1 MQKRVDMNELYE
13 KIKKAMEDKKITINE
28 MIEKT
33 GLKQST
39 IYHIMKNQENFSNA
53 KLCNVMSILDAVKEE
68 VEDININDNVKIS
81 YNEKTG
87 NMSFSIS
94 SMNDKDFETLL
105 KFLNE
110 YHPRNPQILKEDENP
125 PQQ

>member
-1 MQKRVDMNELYE
+1 MNELYE

-39 IYHIMKNQENFSNA
+39 IYHIMKNKENFSNA
-53 KLCNVMSILDAVKEE
+53 KLCNVMAILDAVNEE
-68 VEDININDNVKIS
+68 VEDINLNDNVKIS

-87 NMSFSIS
+87 NISFSIN
-94 SMNDKDFETLL
+94 SMNDNDFETVIKLL
-105 KFLNE
+105 SE
-110 YHPRNPQILKEDENP
+110 YHPRNHQISKKDENP